1 VAETAASI
9 SALDRFLAPSWTA
22 QVDHGPGDGDPEW
35 LRSGDWRVLARPRAG
50 KSNGEEVAR
59 FLTEGG
65 SSFSA
70 RLDRAGGRVWIPFDL
85 DEAYLGY
92 VHERWRRVSQ
102 HTALSERQLGVF
114 YRVKRFI
121 PRSVQLRARRALIK
135 RQQNPEFPRWPLD
148 ESLVQLVRFYAKC
161 LLVAGGKTELPFRW
175 FWPND
180 HRAAAILT
188 HDVES
193 AEGLRLAVEL
203 ADLEEE
209 RGLRSSFNIVADW
222 YPIDWGVVRELESR
236 GFELGV
242 HGVHHDRSMFSSREE
257 FERQQPAVRAMAE
270 KLGAVGFRS
279 PAMHRVIDWLGELPV
294 EYDSSVPHSDPFE
307 PQPGGCCSLWPFFIG
322 DVVELPYTLPQD
334 HTLLTLLGHRTID
347 VWRAQLER
355 IEQLNGLIEI
365 LTHPD
370 PGYLGDPH
378 KRSLYV
384 EFLDLV
390 QDRPG
395 LWRPLPREVA
405 RWWRRR
411 DDGSGEDVLLG
422 TARLDGDVRFVPPAR
437 LEGGT

>member
-1 VAETAASI
+1 
-9 SALDRFLAPSWTA
+9 
-22 QVDHGPGDGDPEW
+22 
-35 LRSGDWRVLARPRAG
+35 
-50 KSNGEEVAR
+50 
-59 FLTEGG
+59 
-65 SSFSA
+65 
-70 RLDRAGGRVWIPFDL
+70 
-85 DEAYLGY
+85 
-92 VHERWRRVSQ
+92 
-102 HTALSERQLGVF
+102 
-114 YRVKRFI
+114 
-121 PRSVQLRARRALIK
+121 
-135 RQQNPEFPRWPLD
+135 
-148 ESLVQLVRFYAKC
+148 
-161 LLVAGGKTELPFRW
+161 
-175 FWPND
+175 
-180 HRAAAILT
+180 
-188 HDVES
+188 
-193 AEGLRLAVEL
+193 
-203 ADLEEE
+203 
-209 RGLRSSFNIVADW
+209 
-222 YPIDWGVVRELESR
+222 
-236 GFELGV
+236 
-242 HGVHHDRSMFSSREE
+242 MFSSREE
-257 FERQQPAVRAMAE
+257 FERQQPAVRAMGE

-390 QDRPG
+390 RDRPG

-411 DDGSGEDVLLG
+411 DDGSGEDVLVG
-422 TARLDGDVRFVPPAR
+422 AARLDGEVRFVPPAR